1 MNSIVNS
8 CDGVARLDNVT
19 AEELNAVTGGFN
31 YSLWT
36 GSYGV
41 IFFPTGTSWVNADG
55 KSGGFLPKDG
65 SKPITWKV

>member
-1 MNSIVNS
+1 MNATLQDFKS
-8 CDGVARLDNVT
+8 GMRLAEAT
-19 AEELNAVTGGFN
+19 AEQLNDVAGGFN

-41 IFFPTGTSWVNADG
+41 IFFPTGTAYTNADG

-65 SKPITWKV
+65 SPPITWKA